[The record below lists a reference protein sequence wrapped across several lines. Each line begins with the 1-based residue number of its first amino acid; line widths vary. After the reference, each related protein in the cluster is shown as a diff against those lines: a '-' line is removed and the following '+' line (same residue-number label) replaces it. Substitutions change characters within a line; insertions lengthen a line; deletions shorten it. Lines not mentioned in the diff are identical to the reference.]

1 MQSFGQACIFLDSIP
16 NAFNVFFS
24 SHIDK
29 GNSLFRGNISPTIPK
44 SFEKLLS
51 DHPYH
56 AFRLYNFTKVCNFVK
71 FLQPGY
77 KCFWASSSNVSKK
90 SGSFL

>member
-1 MQSFGQACIFLDSIP
+1 MQSFRQACIFSNSFH
-16 NAFNVFFS
+16 NAFNVFFAS
-24 SHIDK
+24 YIDK

-44 SFEKLLS
+44 SLEKLLS

-56 AFRLYNFTKVCNFVK
+56 AFKMYNFTNADNFVK

-77 KCFWASSSNVSKK
+77 KGFWAFSSNVS
-90 SGSFL
+90 